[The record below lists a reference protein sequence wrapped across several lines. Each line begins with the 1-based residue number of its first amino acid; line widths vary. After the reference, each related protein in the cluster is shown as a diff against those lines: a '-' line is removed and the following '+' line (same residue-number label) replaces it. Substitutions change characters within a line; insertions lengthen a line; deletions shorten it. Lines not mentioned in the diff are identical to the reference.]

1 MNGNQ
6 IATYVIIGV
15 ISIVLVLIVNAV
27 FSIFAD
33 AKDRKKKAIKII
45 EGTSD
50 LERGLELKKSKKK
63 DNEKDKKKIKKK
75 KKIPFIDI
83 YQQYIFF
90 GGTKR
95 KFWLTIILGYLGFVG
110 VYFIFSRN
118 ILISL
123 ILSLLYLVLWYVLT
137 ENNVKRKRLHY
148 LKSFVSCLDIIS
160 SSVQAGNSLEESF
173 NSIIRRDK
181 INPKMKT
188 EFTILSNNLKSNIP
202 MEEALERF
210 LQRNNLFSEFS
221 MFVIVIQFFVKSGGR
236 NMKKIFSSLQTSL
249 NQKVENY
256 STIEGNLTQ
265 YTMAFNLFLILE
277 IAASFVA
284 PLFLKDFY
292 TNIGAST
299 MGYIKLIGSVV
310 LAVFCTYMFKSS
322 IKTAAE
328 A

>member
-6 IATYVIIGV
+6 IATYVIITV
-15 ISIVLVLIVNAV
+15 IAVVVVLIVNAV
-27 FSIFAD
+27 FSIFSD
-33 AKDRKKKAIKII
+33 AKDKKTRAIKIV

-50 LERGLELKKSKKK
+50 LERGLELKKSRRK
-63 DNEKDKKKIKKK
+63 DNELDKKKVKKK
-75 KKIPFIDI
+75 KKIPFIDL
-83 YQQYIFF
+83 YQQYLFF
-90 GGTKR
+90 GGTKK
-95 KFWLTIILGYLGFVG
+95 KFWLTIIIGYIAFVG
-110 VYFIFSRN
+110 VYFIFSKN
-118 ILISL
+118 IIISL
-123 ILSLLYLVLWYVLT
+123 ILSLLYLVLWYVFT
-137 ENNVKRKRLHY
+137 ESSIKKKRINY

-160 SSVQAGNSLEESF
+160 SSIQAGNSLEESF
-173 NSIIRRDK
+173 YSIIKRDK
-181 INPKMKT
+181 INPRMKT

-256 STIEGNLTQ
+256 ATIEGNLTQ
-265 YTMAFNLFLILE
+265 YVMAFNLFLVLE
-277 IAASFVA
+277 VAATFIA
-284 PLFLKDFY
+284 PIFLKDFY
-292 TNIGAST
+292 TNVAADFL
-299 MGYIKLIGSVV
+299 GYLKLAGSVL